1 MSQTPTVNHNF
12 VLSPAG
18 KGNII
23 SYFFSLDLNKTLVRY
38 PTFLFVRSFFMS
50 LIKLIGL
57 QESLLK
63 CGLFCCNYSTKTISN
78 QYLITGFTFNF
89 VFLHKL
95 SLVRLGIYLL
105 GIESSQIMASD
116 TFQHINV
123 LGIGLYLQL
132 KLIAFCFK
140 YLLMNK
146 AFVSSKFLYIC

>member
-1 MSQTPTVNHNF
+1 MSLNTGSTECHRHRQWIITLYYLLQEREI
-12 VLSPAG
+12 LSV
-18 KGNII
+18 I
-23 SYFFSLDLNKTLVRY
+23 FFSLDLNKTLVRY

-57 QESLLK
+57 QENLLK
-63 CGLFCCNYSTKTISN
+63 CGLFCCNCSAKSISN

-132 KLIAFCFK
+132 KLIAF
-140 YLLMNK
+140 
-146 AFVSSKFLYIC
+146 FLNFD